1 MFNNDRNDRY
11 DMKYI
16 LIKITKSNNNNKK
29 YDANIMNNET
39 GKITLIPFG
48 NINKR
53 HYRDTTELKI
63 YSHLDHWDLKLRNEY
78 IELNKKKFEG
88 IKNKFTS
95 DYFTARFLYS
105 LRI

>member
-1 MFNNDRNDRY
+1 MYNNDRY
-11 DMKYI
+11 DMKYN
-16 LIKITKSNNNNKK
+16 LIKITKSNNLIKK
-29 YDANIMNNET
+29 YDANIINTET
-39 GKITLIPFG
+39 GHITLVPFG

-63 YSHLDHWDLKLRNEY
+63 YSHLDHFDLNLRKEY

-88 IKNKFTS
+88 IKNKFSS
-95 DYFTARFLYS
+95 DYFTAKFLYS